1 MAAVLHTLCL
11 ERCPKPLYL
20 TRVTTLRQLHFWCLN
35 MDAFVAHPG
44 VEKQYFLLRQ
54 PGRVLTQAVVDASP
68 PTGTREAA
76 ADVQS
81 PGTAEAARWRASS
94 ATGLGRRGP

>member
-1 MAAVLHTLCL
+1 M
-11 ERCPKPLYL
+11 
-20 TRVTTLRQLHFWCLN
+20 LHFWCLN

-68 PTGTREAA
+68 PQVRAKLPPMSKVLALQKRGRAREPAVPQVSGGA
-76 ADVQS
+76 GPSGAGPS
-81 PGTAEAARWRASS
+81 GAGPSS
-94 ATGLGRRGP
+94 

>member
-1 MAAVLHTLCL
+1 MLLNREFFAPGQAYVA
-11 ERCPKPLYL
+11 L
-20 TRVTTLRQLHFWCLN
+20 TRVTTLRQLHFWCLK

-44 VEKQYFLLRQ
+44 VEKQYLLLRQ

-68 PTGTREAA
+68 PQVRAKLPPMSKVLA
-76 ADVQS
+76 LQK
-81 PGTAEAARWRASS
+81 RASS